1 MKSTNTGR
9 LSYKFLT
16 FVIFLMCN
24 ISFFLCFV
32 FTFINAAFS
41 YLLHFYIF
49 VFLLAAFAFCVVIY
63 INILNW
69 NNKIIIIIIIIVAKC
84 LLSFGA
90 ESFVFQVAVQEI
102 KDQDI

>member
-1 MKSTNTGR
+1 MFRLVLKVILHPRVFVLPAGIHFFFNTNFLSAQEIMKSTNTGR

-63 INILNW
+63 INILN
-69 NNKIIIIIIIIVAKC
+69 
-84 LLSFGA
+84 
-90 ESFVFQVAVQEI
+90 
-102 KDQDI
+102 